1 MVYAQAVCQQSRIC
15 DSFLELKK
23 DVQLGSKVSK
33 FQTAWKD
40 GEGLIPDGEGLI
52 PFPIYSPVT
61 LLAFFKLGLMFCIFT
76 NACLS
81 VYLYHMWAE
90 VGTRFPETGVRHGC
104 EGLCGCWEL
113 TLRPV

>member
-1 MVYAQAVCQQSRIC
+1 MVYAQAVCQQSQIC

-40 GEGLIPDGEGLI
+40 GEGLIP
-52 PFPIYSPVT
+52 FPIYSPVT
-61 LLAFFKLGLMFCIFT
+61 LLAFFKLGLMFRIFT

-90 VGTRFPETGVRHGC
+90 VGTRFPETGVKHSC

-113 TLRPV
+113 TLHPV

>member
-1 MVYAQAVCQQSRIC
+1 MVYTQAVCQQSRIC

-33 FQTAWKD
+33 FLIAWKD
-40 GEGLIPDGEGLI
+40 GEGLT

-61 LLAFFKLGLMFCIFT
+61 LLAVFKLSLMFCIFT
-76 NACLS
+76 NACPS
-81 VYLYHMWAE
+81 VYLYHMCTQYPHKAE

-113 TLRPV
+113 TLHPV